1 MELIRKII
9 SVGSS
14 HAVIIPI
21 EFFESCKNRGK
32 TFSKVKLN
40 IKTDKILIEP
50 IWDEKKGS

>member
-14 HAVIIPI
+14 HAVIIPS

-32 TFSKVKLN
+32 IFSKVKLN
-40 IKTDKILIEP
+40 IKDDRILIEP
-50 IWDEKKGS
+50 IWEEENGS